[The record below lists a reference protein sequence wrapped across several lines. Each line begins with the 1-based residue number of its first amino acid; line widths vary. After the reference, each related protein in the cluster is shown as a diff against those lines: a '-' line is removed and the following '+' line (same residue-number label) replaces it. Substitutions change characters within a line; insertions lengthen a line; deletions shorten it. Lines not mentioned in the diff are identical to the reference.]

1 MNKLDF
7 VVKKTTECSDA
18 ELKQMNALFNAV
30 FEKER
35 PLEIMLNQYKQ
46 NPLGYSYHSMI
57 VDTGNIVGMNV
68 YIPVYFKVKGE
79 KVLFADIVDSMISKP
94 YRDIFNYIDMANAG
108 YKQLKKD
115 GVVYA
120 YGYPND
126 NAYPV
131 TIKAKVSKEVGK
143 MYTYCLPYR
152 IGGIKNGLAW
162 LNWASISFCKC
173 WVGVS
178 SLIASSKAHPYRIEK
193 DLESYNKT
201 RYKRND
207 GAYSFGDGFVYKVI
221 NYEGIR
227 TAFLIDVFEK
237 SAKNFCKAVKYIMKK
252 DGKNFDI
259 LLYPGHLRFACCGMM
274 KIPHKFEPKRFVLT
288 GKLLDKSIDLDGLW
302 DINNW
307 DTNLSNYDLI

>member
-1 MNKLDF
+1 MDKLDF
-7 VVKKTTECSDA
+7 VVKKTTECSDS
-18 ELKQMNALFNAV
+18 ELKQMNDLFNNV
-30 FEKER
+30 FKKER
-35 PLEIMLNQYKQ
+35 TLEVMLNQYKQ

-57 VDTGNIVGMNV
+57 VDAGNIVGMNV
-68 YIPVYFKVKGE
+68 YIPVFFLVKGE
-79 KVLFADIVDSMISKP
+79 KVLFADIVDSMISKS
-94 YRDIFNYIDMANAG
+94 YRDVFNYIDMANAG

-120 YGYPND
+120 YGYPNE

-143 MYTYCLPYR
+143 MCTYCLPYR
-152 IGGIKNGLAW
+152 IGGIKKGLGF
-162 LNWASISFCKC
+162 LNWASIAFCRT
-173 WVGVS
+173 WAMIS
-178 SLIASSKAHPYRIEK
+178 SALASSKVSPYVIEK
-193 DLESYNKT
+193 DLDSYNDT

-207 GAYSFGDGFVYKVI
+207 GDYSFGDGFVYKVMD
-221 NYEGIR
+221 YEGTR
-227 TAFLIDVFEK
+227 AAFLIDVFEK
-237 SAKNFCKAVKYIMKK
+237 SAKNFCKAVSYIMKK

-259 LLYPGHLRFACCGMM
+259 LLYPGHLRLVHYGMI

-288 GKLLDKSIDLDGLW
+288 GKLLDKSFEFEGLW